1 MIEDIGT
8 REGAT
13 IDNVNS
19 ESVWIYGYPWIK
31 LEVSEFPMQIIDEV
45 KLKQQEVTPIKTET
59 QTKLINS
66 IIITYNS
73 NITETSTY
81 FTQLKLDT

>member
-1 MIEDIGT
+1 MIEDIGM

-31 LEVSEFPMQIIDEV
+31 LEVSEFPMQIIDDV